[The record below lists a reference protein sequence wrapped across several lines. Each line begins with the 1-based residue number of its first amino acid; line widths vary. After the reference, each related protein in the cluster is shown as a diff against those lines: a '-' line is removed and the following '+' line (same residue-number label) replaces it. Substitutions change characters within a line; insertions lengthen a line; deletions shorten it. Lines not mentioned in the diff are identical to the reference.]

1 MSMYAD
7 RPSSASPS
15 LRQSGLGQVTQLTRM
30 SQIRTSPKWTIGGR
44 WSGESASRGNMIP
57 GPGQYRT
64 TRFNDLGRGGASFR
78 FGTGRRDGDTRTRSD
93 DGPGPGSY
101 NPREVGSAVKVGFG
115 SGRSS
120 CDGASRRYSE
130 PGPGHYNPPSSL
142 GKTGKMFSMKSR
154 HGPAGES
161 SIGLETSLV
170 RVFVEYFFSVGRGV
184 NAWPWPLPID
194 RFFPTSERPSMDLWN
209 LLPFSPSVRPFK
221 AGILRLYLTGEATTL
236 ARVLERMQ
244 STVAS
249 DRMHG
254 NVASVGL
261 GPRQL
266 LCQAEEF
273 QKEEEMEELR
283 LTSDGAV
290 AALDTLEAACRE
302 SVDHGGHWLCRARLK
317 ASELTSALSIF
328 LRLLLVEMDPSSQ
341 LERPFRRVMELID
354 RHLKVTLCPDC
365 VRAFVK
371 ASCEMTEFL
380 QTNFEQDTVDEA
392 LESVY
397 YPYHDR
403 RLRSCLAPGCPPVSR
418 AIALLQYWGGIPSKL
433 DVKEV
438 EAQQAPSEFLE
449 SLHFSS
455 RAVHAKLM
463 EKYENDDWVVET
475 VCASLRR
482 IRATNPDNWI
492 SFPDSPWVKWE
503 EPLLAKME
511 ESSRGRQ
518 IAVALLEASAA
529 ACCSSSSDGWWFPRA
544 LWTAMAAR
552 GEPCVLAITSAA
564 ATSAHNTAVLEEGA
578 ITAVEKLRNEGLT
591 VLKDTCFSLAT
602 IPGLTEL
609 VDRRLRRESSRVAV
623 DEGQLAGLREVLS
636 SDPRAVDGL
645 ALWCQQQMLAVGVEN
660 VSDYAWELLS
670 SCALPAALHFMASIP
685 VLKVFLR
692 SIGTLAVE
700 VLERRGTSGG
710 PSASLPGPLRF
721 VKALVD
727 TVTESPEA
735 SLSYNLF
742 DVAALHTALSD
753 WVFENVPGDWS
764 AQGTPATPATNAQTA
779 AGYTAMTAALSALEK
794 RIHGDRPPPLAAAS
808 KPKKSSQPPSSV
820 QRSDEDPIASL
831 PSLPSS
837 PDDWDTYTPSRSVG
851 VLSVS
856 SSSSSDEE
864 EEEKPAAEAPLP
876 PAAEEAKPSSRSI
889 DSSNGALKSIAGA
902 LDRMRAAPSYR
913 SFTNNRGE
921 GTGKLVQSK
930 LDGFLKPAA
939 SAKAAATSSSWHSTS
954 RNSKVERAFAN
965 VWDRVAAKKT
975 APVDGAKHK
984 VTAPPPPP
992 PRKPRPVAKLAP
1004 SPKRATS
1011 GFAIPTGSAAVAKA
1025 EAAGKPPPMFE
1036 SRSKPRRMKMERT
1049 KIKLTRGSTAQ
1060 QPERKNGNAIEVER
1074 EHAVDDLHKILLC
1087 RDPFSIRQD
1096 TSAMLGRMGMQ
1107 RGDRGNESFTSADDY
1122 VKWFRPALLYESA
1135 EALRRSLSSTE
1146 GSSLYWGIAAV
1157 KISRSSRK
1165 GKWATLTVKSQL
1177 DQPGDDH
1184 RESSSRSE
1192 RRVETLSQGD
1202 LVLLVHP
1209 RDDGSSPLYE
1219 ALLAGSPLTTVGGLV
1234 ESTVAFGVVF
1244 KEDAASQQP
1253 GEEEEVGKFRSARIK
1268 IPFQSEEAPFGLSPQ
1283 SPWSVGSFCQAVVLG
1298 STTTSERECE
1308 ALDWVLSNSTLS
1320 PLRDLLIT
1328 PSVPVLRRHNTSD
1341 ASNPGVAPSTDLNQA
1356 QARAVASAA
1365 DVSSPITLVQGPPG
1379 TGKTKTIVAMVKTLL
1394 ETTSKLVICA
1404 PSNAAVDE
1412 LTSRILGTLLPPE
1425 EEPPGVHSVLR
1436 VGSYRR
1442 ITREEVKAISL
1453 EELAKTGGR
1462 EKESELRGQH
1472 RGQREGILA
1481 EVRKLDETIKE
1492 LAGDNDP
1499 EVRAD
1504 RGRVIVKKKEL
1515 KEQLDK
1521 LKQRSSRA
1529 LSRSR
1534 DEACKQ
1540 LLGRARVVL
1549 GTLSSF
1555 GSNTITTNFVAR
1567 DATCIIDEAC
1577 QAIEPSALIPLKLRG
1592 VKRLVLVGDPQQ
1604 LPATVVSM
1612 EAKALRYE
1620 RSLFER
1626 LVDAGWQA
1634 HLLDEQ
1640 YRMLPEIADFASRE
1654 FYDGRLR
1661 TADSC
1666 RFPPSL
1672 GQPLR
1677 PLLFLDSR
1685 RGAEER
1691 GRGGTSLV
1699 NTEEAGLVGKMVE
1712 AMATR
1717 NMSIGVV
1724 TPYRQQAH
1732 LIKRIVSSGAEVDTV
1747 DAYQGQE
1754 KDIIIMSCVRSSRD
1768 GGIGFVAD
1776 YRRLNVSLTRAKFAL
1791 WIVGNAE
1798 SLGRSSKVW
1807 GDLVSHCRERGSFVD
1822 AGRIQKRHRYADG
1835 DNGEP
1840 ILGILL
1846 RQQQQVGIET
1856 SMPPGCPPEELTS
1869 VMWRNIPNRYTYEML
1884 VQVMNQHGF
1893 EYGNDRE
1900 YHSVYLPW
1908 DDYNKCNRGYAFI
1921 NLTSRPVADRF
1932 MTIFNGYQ
1940 WPRNTT
1946 RSSKTS
1952 CVTWATTQVKHFSFD
1967 DSPGEGQP
1975 DGHITDGRFRAS
1987 SHCSTVVTDG
1997 SADGGGGRVEVP
2009 SDSPIHMVNNI
2020 NNFVNP
2026 PPENTVFVGGLSPAI
2041 NTADLKALMSR
2052 QFGAVIDCEVKRC
2065 RSTGKSRCFG
2075 FCSFEHSSSAV
2086 AAVNAS
2092 NSALQ
2097 GNPAAGG
2104 LLRHLGSSA
2113 RVKHY
2118 EQVPRRSFITVD
2130 ASGGNGAAL
2139 LGHNFNHNNNGNTD
2153 DTYPYYAA
2161 SRRLNGG
2168 RPDGGGGLSS
2178 DIIQRS
2184 GSSNNSITTSVGSSP
2199 TIFPSPAI
2207 DKSNGFESLLGG
2219 SNSHYTDELNLD
2231 CLRTTVDEQKREVL
2245 ARAAYT
2251 SGGCYYLYAKDI
2263 VDNDV
2268 VDKEDTY
2275 QPWDGGD
2282 ATFTEEPR
2290 VTTDPDCA
2298 QQ

>member
-1 MSMYAD
+1 
-7 RPSSASPS
+7 
-15 LRQSGLGQVTQLTRM
+15 
-30 SQIRTSPKWTIGGR
+30 
-44 WSGESASRGNMIP
+44 
-57 GPGQYRT
+57 
-64 TRFNDLGRGGASFR
+64 
-78 FGTGRRDGDTRTRSD
+78 
-93 DGPGPGSY
+93 
-101 NPREVGSAVKVGFG
+101 
-115 SGRSS
+115 
-120 CDGASRRYSE
+120 
-130 PGPGHYNPPSSL
+130 
-142 GKTGKMFSMKSR
+142 
-154 HGPAGES
+154 
-161 SIGLETSLV
+161 
-170 RVFVEYFFSVGRGV
+170 
-184 NAWPWPLPID
+184 
-194 RFFPTSERPSMDLWN
+194 
-209 LLPFSPSVRPFK
+209 
-221 AGILRLYLTGEATTL
+221 
-236 ARVLERMQ
+236 
-244 STVAS
+244 
-249 DRMHG
+249 
-254 NVASVGL
+254 
-261 GPRQL
+261 
-266 LCQAEEF
+266 
-273 QKEEEMEELR
+273 
-283 LTSDGAV
+283 
-290 AALDTLEAACRE
+290 
-302 SVDHGGHWLCRARLK
+302 
-317 ASELTSALSIF
+317 
-328 LRLLLVEMDPSSQ
+328 
-341 LERPFRRVMELID
+341 
-354 RHLKVTLCPDC
+354 
-365 VRAFVK
+365 
-371 ASCEMTEFL
+371 
-380 QTNFEQDTVDEA
+380 
-392 LESVY
+392 
-397 YPYHDR
+397 
-403 RLRSCLAPGCPPVSR
+403 
-418 AIALLQYWGGIPSKL
+418 
-433 DVKEV
+433 
-438 EAQQAPSEFLE
+438 
-449 SLHFSS
+449 
-455 RAVHAKLM
+455 
-463 EKYENDDWVVET
+463 
-475 VCASLRR
+475 
-482 IRATNPDNWI
+482 
-492 SFPDSPWVKWE
+492 
-503 EPLLAKME
+503 
-511 ESSRGRQ
+511 
-518 IAVALLEASAA
+518 
-529 ACCSSSSDGWWFPRA
+529 
-544 LWTAMAAR
+544 
-552 GEPCVLAITSAA
+552 
-564 ATSAHNTAVLEEGA
+564 
-578 ITAVEKLRNEGLT
+578 
-591 VLKDTCFSLAT
+591 
-602 IPGLTEL
+602 
-609 VDRRLRRESSRVAV
+609 
-623 DEGQLAGLREVLS
+623 
-636 SDPRAVDGL
+636 
-645 ALWCQQQMLAVGVEN
+645 
-660 VSDYAWELLS
+660 
-670 SCALPAALHFMASIP
+670 MASIP

-700 VLERRGTSGG
+700 VLERRGTSGC

-727 TVTESPEA
+727 TLTESPKA

-764 AQGTPATPATNAQTA
+764 AQGTPAAPATNAQTA

-794 RIHGDRPPPLAAAS
+794 RIHGDRPPPPAAAP
-808 KPKKSSQPPSSV
+808 KPKKSAPQPPSSV
-820 QRSDEDPIASL
+820 HPSDEDPTASL

-864 EEEKPAAEAPLP
+864 EEKPAAEAPP
-876 PAAEEAKPSSRSI
+876 PPTAEEAKPASRSN
-889 DSSNGALKSIAGA
+889 DSSSGALKSIAGA

-921 GTGKLVQSK
+921 GSGKLVQSK

-939 SAKAAATSSSWHSTS
+939 SAKAAATSSSAWHSTS

-965 VWDRVAAKKT
+965 VWDQVAAKKT
-975 APVDGAKHK
+975 VPVDGAKQK
-984 VTAPPPPP
+984 VAAPPPPP

-1011 GFAIPTGSAAVAKA
+1011 GFAIPTGAAAVAKA

-1049 KIKLTRGSTAQ
+1049 KIK
-1060 QPERKNGNAIEVER
+1060 VER

-1087 RDPFSIRQD
+1087 RDPFSTRQD

-1146 GSSLYWGIAAV
+1146 GSSLYWGIPAV

-1202 LVLLVHP
+1202 LVLLIHP
-1209 RDDGSSPLYE
+1209 RDDGSSPLYD

-1253 GEEEEVGKFRSARIK
+1253 GEEEVGKFRSARIK
-1268 IPFQSEEAPFGLSPQ
+1268 IPFQSDEAPYGLSPQ

-1328 PSVPVLRRHNTSD
+1328 PSVPVLRRHNNNNSD
-1341 ASNPGVAPSTDLNQA
+1341 ASNAGVGASTDLNQA

-1412 LTSRILGTLLPPE
+1412 LTSRILGTLLPPG

-1492 LAGDNDP
+1492 LAADNDP

-1504 RGRVIVKKKEL
+1504 RGRLIAQKKEL

-1555 GSNTITTNFVAR
+1555 GSNTIITNFVAR

-1666 RFPPSL
+1666 RFPLSL

-1685 RGAEER
+1685 LGAEER

-1717 NMSIGVV
+1717 KMSIGVV
-1724 TPYRQQAH
+1724 TPYRQQAS

-1776 YRRLNVSLTRAKFAL
+1776 YRRLNVSLTRAKYAL

-1846 RQQQQVGIET
+1846 RQQQLAG
-1856 SMPPGCPPEELTS
+1856 
-1869 VMWRNIPNRYTYEML
+1869 
-1884 VQVMNQHGF
+1884 
-1893 EYGNDRE
+1893 
-1900 YHSVYLPW
+1900 
-1908 DDYNKCNRGYAFI
+1908 
-1921 NLTSRPVADRF
+1921 
-1932 MTIFNGYQ
+1932 
-1940 WPRNTT
+1940 
-1946 RSSKTS
+1946 
-1952 CVTWATTQVKHFSFD
+1952 VT
-1967 DSPGEGQP
+1967 P
-1975 DGHITDGRFRAS
+1975 
-1987 SHCSTVVTDG
+1987 
-1997 SADGGGGRVEVP
+1997 
-2009 SDSPIHMVNNI
+2009 
-2020 NNFVNP
+2020 
-2026 PPENTVFVGGLSPAI
+2026 
-2041 NTADLKALMSR
+2041 
-2052 QFGAVIDCEVKRC
+2052 
-2065 RSTGKSRCFG
+2065 
-2075 FCSFEHSSSAV
+2075 
-2086 AAVNAS
+2086 
-2092 NSALQ
+2092 
-2097 GNPAAGG
+2097 
-2104 LLRHLGSSA
+2104 
-2113 RVKHY
+2113 
-2118 EQVPRRSFITVD
+2118 
-2130 ASGGNGAAL
+2130 
-2139 LGHNFNHNNNGNTD
+2139 
-2153 DTYPYYAA
+2153 
-2161 SRRLNGG
+2161 
-2168 RPDGGGGLSS
+2168 
-2178 DIIQRS
+2178 
-2184 GSSNNSITTSVGSSP
+2184 
-2199 TIFPSPAI
+2199 PSPQ
-2207 DKSNGFESLLGG
+2207 LLI
-2219 SNSHYTDELNLD
+2219 NKN
-2231 CLRTTVDEQKREVL
+2231 KRMRCHE
-2245 ARAAYT
+2245 
-2251 SGGCYYLYAKDI
+2251 
-2263 VDNDV
+2263 
-2268 VDKEDTY
+2268 
-2275 QPWDGGD
+2275 
-2282 ATFTEEPR
+2282 
-2290 VTTDPDCA
+2290 
-2298 QQ
+2298 